1 MGGCVSCNAGNEP
14 GAQEATVASGAP
26 QRDKAAAREAAR
38 RAKRATGPMDPDASA
53 KAVRQANEE
62 GLELLRSSD
71 QPGASPKKSTGFQN
85 VGKYGDRY
93 FANIEVDGKTVR
105 SLGGFQTAE
114 EAALEYARSPEIRP
128 TASKR
133 FETRQ
138 AAARALMCF
147 DGNGNGLDRAE
158 FTDAMGAFKLNR
170 RTTLMKKSVEQI
182 FAQCDTDGNGRLSA
196 KDTPVE

>member
-1 MGGCVSCNAGNEP
+1 
-14 GAQEATVASGAP
+14 
-26 QRDKAAAREAAR
+26 
-38 RAKRATGPMDPDASA
+38 MDPDASA

-71 QPGASPKKSTGFQN
+71 KPGASPKNSTGFQN
-85 VGKYGDRY
+85 VGKCGDRY

-133 FETRQ
+133 FENREAATRV
-138 AAARALMCF
+138 LMCF

-158 FTDAMGAFKLNR
+158 FTAAMGAFKLNR